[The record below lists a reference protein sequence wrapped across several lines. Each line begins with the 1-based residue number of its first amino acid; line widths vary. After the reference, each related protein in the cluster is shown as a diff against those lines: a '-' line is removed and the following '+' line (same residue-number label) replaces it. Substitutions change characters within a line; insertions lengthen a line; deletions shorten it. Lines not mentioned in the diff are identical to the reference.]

1 MVIIFIHMELSHR
14 TIPHNERTIYMIE
27 EKELLRQCKSK
38 RIPVMVT
45 MTVRQ
50 RPGVLQL
57 RLDILIIH
65 ISCNHLAVTIVYRH
79 RDTIEDVDVA

>member
-1 MVIIFIHMELSHR
+1 MVTIFIHMELSHR
-14 TIPHNERTIYMIE
+14 TITIEKAIYIIE
-27 EKELLRQCKSK
+27 KKKLLRQCKSK
-38 RIPVMVT
+38 RIPAMVT
-45 MTVRQ
+45 MTIRQ

-65 ISCNHLAVTIVYRH
+65 ISGNHLAVTIVYRH